1 MAEDESRVTEFE
13 TYRSLLFSIAYR
25 MLGSAAE
32 AEDAVQDAYLRYAA
46 AATDDEPVRDV
57 KAFLTTILTRLALD
71 RLKSAQRR
79 REEYVGPWLPEPVLT
94 GDSSGDAH
102 GRIAREEAVEYALLR
117 TLERLTP
124 AERAVFLLHE
134 VLEHDHHEIA
144 EMLDVTAA
152 ASRQHL
158 HRARERVAEKKRRF
172 TPSFEEQRRLLTS
185 FLTALRDG
193 DVDSLR
199 NLLTSDVV
207 STSDGGGKVTA
218 ARHPLHGFDTVS
230 RFWLG
235 IAKKAPNDFSVE
247 IEEVNGGAAAVI
259 RVGGA
264 LFDVMLPQWDGERIA
279 EIDVVLNPEKLVFL
293 GRQWGEGAATGNG

>member
-1 MAEDESRVTEFE
+1 MAENESRVTEFE
-13 TYRSLLFSIAYR
+13 TYRSLLFAIAYR

-32 AEDAVQDAYLRYAA
+32 AEDAVQDAYLRFAA
-46 AATDDEPVRDV
+46 AADDDEPVRDV

-94 GDSSGDAH
+94 GDAH

-124 AERAVFLLHE
+124 TERAVFLLHE
-134 VLEHDHHEIA
+134 VLDYDHNEIA

-152 ASRQHL
+152 ASRQQL
-158 HRARERVAEKKRRF
+158 HRAKERVAENKRRF
-172 TPSFEEQRRLLTS
+172 TPSFAEQRRLLAG

-207 STSDGGGKVTA
+207 SYSDGGGKVTA
-218 ARHPLHGFDTVS
+218 ARNPLHGFDTVS

-235 IAKKAPNDFSVE
+235 IAKKTPAGFSVE
-247 IEEVNGGAAAVI
+247 IEEVNGAAAAVI
-259 RVGGA
+259 RIGDA
-264 LFDVMLPQWDGERIA
+264 LYNVILPQWDGERIA
-279 EIDVVLNPEKLVFL
+279 EIDVVLNPEKLEFL
-293 GRQWGEGAATGNG
+293 GRQATGGW